1 MARYG
6 AVDVG
11 SNSIRMQVAEVRAGG
26 IPTILAEDREVT
38 RLGEGVFRTGSFTPD
53 AMEASCATLLRMGET
68 LGKLDVAGVRA
79 VATAAA
85 RDASNQRVFLD
96 LAATALGHPIEVIS
110 GQEEARLIHV
120 GVQSRWPHPAEK
132 ILIIDI
138 GGGSAELI
146 FSEAGQIREAFSRKL
161 GAVRMT
167 EMFLKSD
174 PPDPAEIDNL
184 DDFIEEKLGP
194 IAAQMAGFA
203 PERVIATAATAAA
216 SVSMAHQLPKEK
228 RDLADQLGVT
238 TAQLREMSDRL
249 GGLGLEQR
257 RQLPGVGPRRA
268 EVIVAGCRVLTRIAE
283 LLSLPG
289 LCYSAAGVRDGV
301 IADLAA
307 RGIGQHESRLDGDQR
322 NVVREMARRY
332 NVAAGHAEQVAAMG
346 RTLFES
352 LEGVHKLPPKL
363 GRLLEAACYLHDI
376 GHFVSD
382 TKHHRHSQYIV
393 ANSDLPGF
401 TDRERLF
408 VASLCRYHRKSL
420 PVPGHEGLKGLN
432 SSERGDLLAL
442 VPLLRLADSLD
453 RGHAQRVK
461 NVRAAVDNGAI
472 SLLLEGSGDTD
483 LEAWAAQR
491 TGDDFRQVFGAK
503 LIVRNQADVE

>member
-1 MARYG
+1 M
-6 AVDVG
+6 V
-11 SNSIRMQVAEVRAGG
+11 
-26 IPTILAEDREVT
+26 
-38 RLGEGVFRTGSFTPD
+38 
-53 AMEASCATLLRMGET
+53 
-68 LGKLDVAGVRA
+68 
-79 VATAAA
+79 
-85 RDASNQRVFLD
+85 
-96 LAATALGHPIEVIS
+96 
-110 GQEEARLIHV
+110 
-120 GVQSRWPHPAEK
+120 
-132 ILIIDI
+132 
-138 GGGSAELI
+138 
-146 FSEAGQIREAFSRKL
+146 
-161 GAVRMT
+161 
-167 EMFLKSD
+167 
-174 PPDPAEIDNL
+174 
-184 DDFIEEKLGP
+184 
-194 IAAQMAGFA
+194 
-203 PERVIATAATAAA
+203 
-216 SVSMAHQLPKEK
+216 HQLAKEK
-228 RDLADQLGVT
+228 RDLADQLSVT

-249 GGLGLEQR
+249 GGLGLEER

-268 EVIVAGCRVLTRIAE
+268 EVIVAGCRVLARIAE

-289 LCYSAAGVRDGV
+289 LCYSSAGVRDGV

-346 RTLFES
+346 RMLFES
-352 LEGVHKLPPKL
+352 LESVHKLPPKL

-420 PVPGHEGLKGLN
+420 PVPGHEGLKGLS
-432 SSERGDLLAL
+432 SSERSDILAL

-453 RGHAQRVK
+453 RGHAQRIK
-461 NVRAAVDNGAI
+461 NVRAAVDDGTI
-472 SLLLEGSGDTD
+472 SLLLVGSDDTD

-491 TGDDFRQVFGAK
+491 TGDYFRQVYGAK
-503 LIVRNQADVE
+503 LIVRGQSNAD